1 MRARAHD
8 LVSTSEEF
16 LQASWAN
23 AAAGNSVPIDLEG
36 VLGTASHWTLA
47 QAREHALDLG
57 LPWWSITPF
66 AAPRS
71 ADLTGARRVEVTLTV
86 RPGRTAHLDLSR
98 IAWIR

>member
-1 MRARAHD
+1 MQGVRLELEVDSLADVTA
-8 LVSTSEEF
+8 VTVTF
-16 LQASWAN
+16 PGAASGRSATWTWTP
-23 AAAGNSVPIDLEG
+23 SRRDVQ
-36 VLGTASHWTLA
+36 SHRRRTFSL
-47 QAREHALDLG
+47 RPG
-57 LPWWSITPF
+57 RSITPF